1 MQKVLIAI
9 DQINTWV
16 GKIFSWSIV
25 VMTFVI
31 TYEVVS
37 RYVFKAPTTWAYDV
51 TYMLYGALFMMAGPY
66 ALARNG
72 HVRGDFLYR
81 KWSPRVQAMMDLTLY
96 ILFFF
101 AAVLA
106 LMYSGWGFFKIS
118 YMFNERSAFSPD
130 GPPMWPFKMLIPLV
144 GFLLLFQGLAES
156 VRCVMCIR
164 NGFWPQRLQDVEELE
179 QQILAEAARKRE
191 MGVTP

>member
-1 MQKVLIAI
+1 MQGLLIAI
-9 DQINTWV
+9 DKVNTWV

-25 VMTFVI
+25 AMTFVI
-31 TYEVVS
+31 VYEVVS
-37 RYVFKAPTTWAYDV
+37 RYVFSAPTTWAYDV
-51 TYMLYGALFMMAGPY
+51 SYMLYGTLFMMAGPY

-81 KWSPRVQAMMDLTLY
+81 RWSPRVQAIVDLTLY

-106 LMYSGWGFFKIS
+106 LIYSGWGFFKIS

-144 GFLLLFQGLAES
+144 GVLMLLQGLAES
-156 VRCVMCIR
+156 VRCVICIR
-164 NGFWPQRLQDVEELE
+164 NGWWPQRLQDVEELE
-179 QQILAEAARKRE
+179 QRILAEAAERRE
-191 MGVTP
+191 AGLAR

>member
-1 MQKVLIAI
+1 MQGLLIAI
-9 DQINTWV
+9 DKVNTWV

-25 VMTFVI
+25 AMTFAIV
-31 TYEVVS
+31 YEVVS
-37 RYVFKAPTTWAYDV
+37 RYVFSAPTTWAYDV
-51 TYMLYGALFMMAGPY
+51 SYMLYGTLFMMAGPY

-81 KWSPRVQAMMDLTLY
+81 RWSPRVQAIVDLTLY

-106 LMYSGWGFFKIS
+106 LIYSGWGFFKIS

-144 GFLLLFQGLAES
+144 GVLMLLQGLAES
-156 VRCVMCIR
+156 VRCVICIR
-164 NGFWPQRLQDVEELE
+164 NGWWPQRLQDVEELE
-179 QQILAEAARKRE
+179 QRILAEAAERRE
-191 MGVTP
+191 AGLAR

>member
-1 MQKVLIAI
+1 MQGLLIAI
-9 DQINTWV
+9 DKVNTWV
-16 GKIFSWSIV
+16 GKIFSWSILA
-25 VMTFVI
+25 MTFVI
-31 TYEVVS
+31 VYEVVS
-37 RYVFKAPTTWAYDV
+37 RYVFSAPTTWAYDV
-51 TYMLYGALFMMAGPY
+51 SYMLYGTLFMMAGPY

-81 KWSPRVQAMMDLTLY
+81 KWPPRVQAAVDLTLY

-106 LMYSGWGFFKIS
+106 LIYSGWGFFKIS

-144 GFLLLFQGLAES
+144 GVLMLLQGLAES
-156 VRCVMCIR
+156 VRCVICIR
-164 NGFWPQRLQDVEELE
+164 NGWWPQRLQDVEELE
-179 QQILAEAARKRE
+179 AQILAEAAARRE
-191 MGVTP
+191 AGLAQ